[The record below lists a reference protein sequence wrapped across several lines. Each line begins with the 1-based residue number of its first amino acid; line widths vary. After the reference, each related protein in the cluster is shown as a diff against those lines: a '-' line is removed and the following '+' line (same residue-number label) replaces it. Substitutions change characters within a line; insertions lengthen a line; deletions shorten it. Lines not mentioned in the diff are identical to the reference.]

1 MAQIEG
7 INNNTGKEV
16 AGANNSL
23 AMHPGNH
30 TLKSQFL
37 RNFLIFVI
45 SLAIVIGTLAIIV
58 AASYNYF
65 MGPVDAKIDSV
76 ITIEIPRGASTST
89 IASILEK
96 NGLIRNKNIFKLYV
110 DLTDNSTKMQ
120 AGKYELKP
128 SMSLEQIMDEII
140 SGKAMVPTKKFTI
153 PEGLELQQVAQAL
166 EDKGIIASADTFL
179 RQIQEFDV
187 SSYPLLS
194 DILEDREYKLEGY
207 LFPDTYEVYD
217 DATPEQIIEKMLDQ
231 FHKVFNNEY
240 VQRAKELEMTVD
252 QVVTLASIIER
263 EGTTSDFKKISAVF
277 HNRMKKD
284 MPLQS
289 CATIQYIIKERKW
302 DLTTEDTSIESPYNT
317 YINKGLPIGPIA
329 SPGKA
334 AIEAALYPDQQFMD
348 EGYLYFVLKDPKT
361 REHAFNKT
369 LAEHNADVKKYR
381 DNWSND

>member
-37 RNFLIFVI
+37 RKFLIFVI

-65 MGPVDAKIDSV
+65 MGPVDAKNDSV